1 MPFKEFFYKPKS
13 DRNVFVA
20 VLIVFI
26 VSIVLIYYVGGASDA
41 TTATSQ
47 NSINRQKGPISSYHK
62 YQYGHKYY
70 NVDGQKAELFPF
82 DPNTADSTQLLRLGL
97 RPWQVRN
104 IYNYRAKGGIYHKP
118 SDFARLYG
126 LTRKQYLA
134 MEPYIRISDDYR
146 PASEMF
152 EKHDEMVR
160 NERDTVMYPHK
171 IQTFERISLNVADTG
186 VLKKVPNIGS
196 YFARQIVNYR
206 NRLGGFYS
214 LQQLLE
220 IEDFPEESLKYM
232 SIPDGDIKKI
242 NLNQLTLNQLK
253 RHPYINFYM
262 AREIVDYRRL
272 KGPLHSLNDLRLLK
286 DFSADVIKRLEPY
299 VEF

>member
-1 MPFKEFFYKPKS
+1 MPFKELFYKPKS
-13 DRNVFVA
+13 DRNVFVV

-26 VSIVLIYYVGGASDA
+26 AAMILIYYAGGADDA

-47 NSINRQKGPISSYHK
+47 DSINRQKIPISSNYK

-70 NVDGQKAELFPF
+70 DVDGQKAELFPF

-97 RPWQVRN
+97 QSWQVRS
-104 IYNYRAKGGIYHKP
+104 IYRYRAKGGTYHKP

-152 EKHDEMVR
+152 GKHDGMAK
-160 NERDTVMYPHK
+160 NERDTVKYPHK
-171 IQTFERISLNVADTG
+171 IQTFERISLNSADTSL
-186 VLKKVPNIGS
+186 LKKVPNIGG

-220 IEDFPEESLKYM
+220 IEDFPEESLK
-232 SIPDGDIKKI
+232 
-242 NLNQLTLNQLK
+242 
-253 RHPYINFYM
+253 
-262 AREIVDYRRL
+262 
-272 KGPLHSLNDLRLLK
+272 
-286 DFSADVIKRLEPY
+286 
-299 VEF
+299 

>member
-82 DPNTADSTQLLRLGL
+82 DPNTADSTRLLRLGL

-152 EKHDEMVR
+152 EKHDEMAR

-171 IQTFERISLNVADTG
+171 IQTFERISLNAADTG

-272 KGPLHSLNDLRLLK
+272 KGPLHRLNDLCLLK

>member
-152 EKHDEMVR
+152 EKHDEMAR

-171 IQTFERISLNVADTG
+171 IQTFERISLNAADTG

>member
-82 DPNTADSTQLLRLGL
+82 DPNTADSTRLLRLGL

-152 EKHDEMVR
+152 EKHDEMAR

-171 IQTFERISLNVADTG
+171 IQTFERISLNAADTG

-242 NLNQLTLNQLK
+242 NLNQLTLNQMK

>member
-26 VSIVLIYYVGGASDA
+26 VSMVLIYYVGGASDA

-82 DPNTADSTQLLRLGL
+82 DPNTADSTRLLRLGL

-152 EKHDEMVR
+152 EKHDEMAR

-171 IQTFERISLNVADTG
+171 IQTFERISLNAADTG

>member
-82 DPNTADSTQLLRLGL
+82 DPNTADSTRLLRLGL

-152 EKHDEMVR
+152 EKHDEMAR

-171 IQTFERISLNVADTG
+171 IQTFERISLNAADTG

-272 KGPLHSLNDLRLLK
+272 KGPLHSLNDLCPLK

>member
-152 EKHDEMVR
+152 EKHDEMAR

-171 IQTFERISLNVADTG
+171 IQTFERISLNAADTG

-272 KGPLHSLNDLRLLK
+272 KGPLHSLNDLCLLK

>member
-82 DPNTADSTQLLRLGL
+82 DPNTADSTRLLRLGL

-152 EKHDEMVR
+152 EKHDEMAR

-171 IQTFERISLNVADTG
+171 IQTFERISLNAADTG

-272 KGPLHSLNDLRLLK
+272 KGPLHSLNDLCLLK

>member
-82 DPNTADSTQLLRLGL
+82 DPNTADSTRLLRLGL

-152 EKHDEMVR
+152 EKHDEMAR

-171 IQTFERISLNVADTG
+171 IQTFERISLNAADTG

>member
-26 VSIVLIYYVGGASDA
+26 VSMVLIYYVGGASDA

-82 DPNTADSTQLLRLGL
+82 DPNTADSTRLLRLGL

-171 IQTFERISLNVADTG
+171 IQTFERISLNAADTG

-272 KGPLHSLNDLRLLK
+272 KGPLHSLNDLCLLK

>member
-82 DPNTADSTQLLRLGL
+82 DPNTADSTRLLRLGL

>member
-152 EKHDEMVR
+152 EKHDEMAR

>member
-82 DPNTADSTQLLRLGL
+82 DPNTADSTRLLRLGL

-152 EKHDEMVR
+152 EKHDEMAR

-171 IQTFERISLNVADTG
+171 IQTFERISLNAADTG

-286 DFSADVIKRLEPY
+286 DFTADVIKRLEPY

>member
-152 EKHDEMVR
+152 EKHDEMAR

-272 KGPLHSLNDLRLLK
+272 KGPLHSLNDLCLLK

>member
-82 DPNTADSTQLLRLGL
+82 DPNTADSTRLLRLGL

-171 IQTFERISLNVADTG
+171 IQTFERISLNAADTG

-272 KGPLHSLNDLRLLK
+272 KGPLHSLNDLCLLK

>member
-26 VSIVLIYYVGGASDA
+26 VSMVLIYYVGGASDA

-82 DPNTADSTQLLRLGL
+82 DPNTADSTRLLRLGL

-152 EKHDEMVR
+152 EKHDEMAR

-171 IQTFERISLNVADTG
+171 IQTFERISLNAADTG

-272 KGPLHSLNDLRLLK
+272 KGPLHSLNDLCLLK

>member
-82 DPNTADSTQLLRLGL
+82 DPNTADSTRLLRLGL

-152 EKHDEMVR
+152 EKHDEMAR

-272 KGPLHSLNDLRLLK
+272 KGPLHSLNDLCLLK

>member
-1 MPFKEFFYKPKS
+1 M
-13 DRNVFVA
+13 
-20 VLIVFI
+20 
-26 VSIVLIYYVGGASDA
+26 
-41 TTATSQ
+41 
-47 NSINRQKGPISSYHK
+47 
-62 YQYGHKYY
+62 
-70 NVDGQKAELFPF
+70 DGQKAELFPF
-82 DPNTADSTQLLRLGL
+82 DPNTADSTRLLRLGL

-152 EKHDEMVR
+152 EKHDEMAR

-171 IQTFERISLNVADTG
+171 IQTFERISLNAADTG

-272 KGPLHSLNDLRLLK
+272 KGPLHSLNDLCLLK

>member
-82 DPNTADSTQLLRLGL
+82 DPNTADSTRLLRLGL

-152 EKHDEMVR
+152 EKHDEMAR
-160 NERDTVMYPHK
+160 NKRDTVMYPHK
-171 IQTFERISLNVADTG
+171 IQTFERISLNAADTG

-272 KGPLHSLNDLRLLK
+272 KGPLHSLNDLCLLK

>member
-171 IQTFERISLNVADTG
+171 IQTFERISLNAADTG

>member
-26 VSIVLIYYVGGASDA
+26 VSMVLIYYVGGASDA

>member
-26 VSIVLIYYVGGASDA
+26 VSMVLIYYVGGASDA

-82 DPNTADSTQLLRLGL
+82 DPNTADSTRLLRLGL